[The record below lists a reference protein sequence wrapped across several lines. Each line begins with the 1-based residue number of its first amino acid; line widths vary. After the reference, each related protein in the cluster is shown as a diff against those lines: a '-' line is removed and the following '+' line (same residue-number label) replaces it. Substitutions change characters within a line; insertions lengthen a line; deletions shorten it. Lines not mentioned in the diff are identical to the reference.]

1 MDVDAM
7 RRRVS
12 WTVGVFDAPGVLGL
26 FVALLVSGCA
36 QVGSPTGGAKD
47 ETPPSLVAAVP
58 EVGATEV
65 MPDRL
70 VLAFD
75 EYVKAGQWR
84 PQLLVSPPLDGPMDL
99 IVRGRE
105 VELSWEGGLKE
116 NTTYVF
122 QFGEGIV
129 DVNEGNPAEQL
140 VHAFST
146 GGTLDTLAIRG
157 VVRDAIKGTPSKDL
171 RVMLYP
177 ESLPL
182 DSILAG
188 VAPQFVGTTNGEGA
202 FEVGYLPEGRFRLMA
217 IEDAN
222 RNYAWDAGER
232 AAVGPTAAMAG
243 DTTLW
248 ELRSGNTEGP
258 RAPYLSEARWD
269 STGHASWMLSEPIE
283 PSDSLS
289 WADSSDVT
297 LLEFDKNRIH
307 AWGWTADTTALRLV
321 WHHAPVWA
329 AGEWTT
335 DTMDVPTPRWTP
347 SESLE
352 LVAKPLGKRLPG
364 ERPTVTWSAPISGV
378 DTSQMA
384 LLVDSVPVPVLVE
397 SRWPSM
403 QMEIVNE
410 ACVKAGA
417 QVSLKLFPGALI
429 RAGVEVGAGAGAEAE
444 LFPKDTLDLAWSVK
458 PQDALSE
465 WILHLE
471 GVGCPGMVELT
482 DNQSKRL
489 DAVSV
494 QGDTTLRWTSLAPG
508 KVSATW
514 WGDLDGDE
522 VWRSV
527 DVPTWRAPEPVL
539 KLSAEELRPN
549 WVLETTWTLDA
560 SACGTVAAPVDEA
573 P

>member
-1 MDVDAM
+1 
-7 RRRVS
+7 
-12 WTVGVFDAPGVLGL
+12 
-26 FVALLVSGCA
+26 
-36 QVGSPTGGAKD
+36 
-47 ETPPSLVAAVP
+47 
-58 EVGATEV
+58 
-65 MPDRL
+65 
-70 VLAFD
+70 
-75 EYVKAGQWR
+75 
-84 PQLLVSPPLDGPMDL
+84 
-99 IVRGRE
+99 
-105 VELSWEGGLKE
+105 
-116 NTTYVF
+116 
-122 QFGEGIV
+122 
-129 DVNEGNPAEQL
+129 QL

-146 GGTLDTLAIRG
+146 GSTLDTLVIQG
-157 VVRDAIKGTPSKDL
+157 VVRDALEGSPSKDL

-177 ESLPL
+177 EDLPL

-188 VAPQFVGTTNGEGA
+188 MAPQFVGTTNGTGA

-217 IEDAN
+217 VEDVN

-232 AAVGPTAAMAG
+232 VAVGPTAAMAG

-269 STGHASWMLSEPIE
+269 STGHASWVLSEPLGAN
-283 PSDSLS
+283 DSLS
-289 WADSSDVT
+289 WADSCGVT

-307 AWGWTADTTALRLV
+307 AWGWTAESAALRLV
-321 WHHAPVWA
+321 WHHAPIWA

-335 DTMDVPTPRWTP
+335 DTMDVPAPRWTP
-347 SESLE
+347 TEALE

-378 DTSQMA
+378 DTSRMA
-384 LLVDSVPVPVLVE
+384 LRVDSVPVPVLVE

-403 QMEIVNE
+403 RIGLTNE

-417 QVSLKLFPGALI
+417 QVSLTLLPGALI
-429 RAGVEVGAGAGAEAE
+429 RAGAGVDPGADVEAE
-444 LFPKDTLDLAWSVK
+444 RFPEDTLELAWSVHR
-458 PQDALSE
+458 QDALSE

-471 GVGCPGMVELT
+471 GAGCAGLVELT
-482 DNQSKRL
+482 DNQGTRL
-489 DAVSV
+489 DAVAV
-494 QGDTTLRWTSLAPG
+494 KGDTTLRWTSLSPG

-527 DVPTWRAPEPVL
+527 DVPTWREPEPVL
-539 KLSAEELRPN
+539 KMSAEELRPN

-560 SACGTVAAPVDEA
+560 AACGNAPALMGEA

>member
-7 RRRVS
+7 RRLVS
-12 WTVGVFDAPGVLGL
+12 WNLGALRARGALGL
-26 FVALLVSGCA
+26 FVVLLVAGCA
-36 QVGSPTGGAKD
+36 QVGSPTGGPKD
-47 ETPPSLVAAVP
+47 ETPPALLLATP
-58 EVGATEV
+58 PIGATEV

-84 PQLLVSPPLDGPMDL
+84 PQLLVSPPLEGPMDL
-99 IVRGRE
+99 VVRGRE
-105 VELSWEGGLKE
+105 VELSWEGALKE

-146 GGTLDTLAIRG
+146 GTALDTLAIEG
-157 VVRDAIKGTPSKDL
+157 VVRDAIDGSPSKGM

-177 ESLPL
+177 EDLPL

-188 VAPQFVGTTNGEGA
+188 VSPQFVGTTDGAGA
-202 FEVGYLPEGRFRLMA
+202 FEVGYLPDGNFRLMA
-217 IEDAN
+217 VEDAN

-232 AAVGPTAAMAG
+232 VAVGPTAVTAG

-269 STGHASWMLSEPIE
+269 STGYALWTLSEPLE
-283 PSDSLS
+283 ANDSLS
-289 WADSSDVT
+289 WADSCGVT
-297 LLEFDKNRIH
+297 LLEFDRNRIH
-307 AWGWTADTTALRLV
+307 AWGWTVDSTAPRLV

-335 DTMDVPTPRWTP
+335 DTMDVPAPRWTP
-347 SESLE
+347 TEALE

-364 ERPTVTWSAPISGV
+364 ERPTITWSAPISGV

-384 LLVDSVPVPVLVE
+384 LRVDSVPVPVLVE
-397 SRWPSM
+397 SRWPCM
-403 QMEIVNE
+403 RFALTNE
-410 ACVKAGA
+410 ACVKAGV
-417 QVSLKLFPGALI
+417 QVSLTMFPGALV
-429 RAGVEVGAGAGAEAE
+429 RAGAGVDPGADGDAER
-444 LFPKDTLDLAWSVK
+444 FPEDTLELAWSVQ

-471 GVGCPGMVELT
+471 GVGCAGLVELT
-482 DNQSKRL
+482 DNQGTRL
-489 DAVSV
+489 DALAVK
-494 QGDTTLRWTSLAPG
+494 GDTTLRWTSLSPG

-527 DVPTWRAPEPVL
+527 DVPTWRVPEPVL
-539 KLSAEELRPN
+539 KLPAEELRPN

-560 SACGTVAAPVDEA
+560 AACGTASAPRGEA

>member
-1 MDVDAM
+1 M
-7 RRRVS
+7 RRLVS
-12 WTVGVFDAPGVLGL
+12 WNVGVFDALGVLGL
-26 FVALLVSGCA
+26 IVALLASGCA

-47 ETPPSLVAAVP
+47 ETPPTLVAAVP

-84 PQLLVSPPLDGPMDL
+84 PQLLVSPPLDGLMDL
-99 IVRGRE
+99 VVRGRE

-222 RNYAWDAGER
+222 RNYTWDAGEHV
-232 AAVGPTAAMAG
+232 AVGPTAAIAG
-243 DTTLW
+243 DTMLW

-258 RAPYLSEARWD
+258 LAPYLTEARWD

-283 PSDSLS
+283 PNDSLS
-289 WADSSDVT
+289 WADSGDVT

-329 AGEWTT
+329 EGDWTT
-335 DTMDVPTPRWTP
+335 DTMDVPAPRWMPT
-347 SESLE
+347 ESLE

-364 ERPTVTWSAPISGV
+364 ERPAVTWSAPISGV

-403 QMEIVNE
+403 QMAIVNE

-417 QVSLKLFPGALI
+417 QVSLRLFPGALM
-429 RAGVEVGAGAGAEAE
+429 RAGFEVGAGAGAEAE
-444 LFPKDTLDLAWSVK
+444 LYPADTLDLAWSVQ

-465 WILHLE
+465 WILHFE
-471 GVGCPGMVELT
+471 GVGCPGLVELT
-482 DNQSKRL
+482 DNQGMRL
-489 DAVSV
+489 DAVAV
-494 QGDTTLRWTSLAPG
+494 QGDTTLRWTSLSPG

-560 SACGTVAAPVDEA
+560 SACGTVAAPVDEG

>member
-12 WTVGVFDAPGVLGL
+12 WDMGVCNAFGALGL
-26 FVALLVSGCA
+26 FVALLVAGCA
-36 QVGSPTGGAKD
+36 QVGSPTGGPED
-47 ETPPSLVAAVP
+47 ETPPTLVAAVP

-84 PQLLVSPPLDGPMDL
+84 PQLLVSPPLEGPMDL
-99 IVRGRE
+99 VVRGRE
-105 VELSWEGGLKE
+105 VELSWEGGLME

-129 DVNEGNPAEQL
+129 DVNEGNPAKQL

-146 GGTLDTLAIRG
+146 GSTLDTLVIQG
-157 VVRDAIKGTPSKDL
+157 VVRDAIEGSPSKDL

-177 ESLPL
+177 EDLPL

-188 VAPQFVGTTNGEGA
+188 MSPQFVGTTNGEGA

-217 IEDAN
+217 VEDAN

-232 AAVGPTAAMAG
+232 VAVGPTAAMAG

-258 RAPYLSEARWD
+258 RAPYLTEARWD
-269 STGHASWMLSEPIE
+269 STGHASWMLSEPLGAN
-283 PSDSLS
+283 DSLS
-289 WADSSDVT
+289 WADSCDVT

-307 AWGWTADTTALRLV
+307 AWGWTADSAALRLV

-335 DTMDVPTPRWTP
+335 DTMDVPAPRWT
-347 SESLE
+347 STEALE

-378 DTSQMA
+378 DTSRMA
-384 LLVDSVPVPVLVE
+384 LRVDSVPVPVLVE

-403 QMEIVNE
+403 QMGIVNE

-417 QVSLKLFPGALI
+417 QVSLTLLPGALI
-429 RAGVEVGAGAGAEAE
+429 RAGAGVEADADVDAE
-444 LFPKDTLDLAWSVK
+444 LFPEDTLELAWSVQL
-458 PQDALSE
+458 QDALSE

-471 GVGCPGMVELT
+471 GAGCAGLVELT
-482 DNQSKRL
+482 DNQGTRL
-489 DAVSV
+489 DAVAV
-494 QGDTTLRWTSLAPG
+494 KGDTTVRWTSLSPG

-527 DVPTWRAPEPVL
+527 DVLTWRAPEPVL
-539 KLSAEELRPN
+539 KLPAEELRPN

-560 SACGTVAAPVDEA
+560 AACDTTPVSMGEA

>member
-1 MDVDAM
+1 M
-7 RRRVS
+7 RRLVS
-12 WTVGVFDAPGVLGL
+12 SDFGVSRALGSLGL
-26 FVALLVSGCA
+26 FLVLLVAGCA
-36 QVGSPTGGAKD
+36 QVGSPTGGPKD
-47 ETPPSLVAAVP
+47 ETPPGLLAAVP
-58 EVGATEV
+58 EVGATAV

-70 VLAFD
+70 VMAFD

-99 IVRGRE
+99 VVRGRE

-129 DVNEGNPAEQL
+129 DVNEGNPAQQL

-146 GGTLDTLAIRG
+146 GSILDTLAIQG
-157 VVRDAIKGTPSKDL
+157 VVRDAIEGSPSKDM

-177 ESLPL
+177 EDLPL

-188 VAPQFVGTTNGEGA
+188 IAPQFVGTTDGAGA
-202 FEVGYLPEGRFRLMA
+202 FKVGYLPKGNFRLMA
-217 IEDAN
+217 VEDAN
-222 RNYAWDAGER
+222 RNYVWDAGER
-232 AAVGPTAAMAG
+232 VAVGPTAATAG

-248 ELRSGNTEGP
+248 VLRSGNTEGTG
-258 RAPYLSEARWD
+258 APYLSEARWD
-269 STGHASWMLSEPIE
+269 STGHASWTLSVPLEA
-283 PSDSLS
+283 SDSLS
-289 WADSSDVT
+289 WADSCGVT

-307 AWGWTADTTALRLV
+307 AWGWTADSVALRLV
-321 WHHAPVWA
+321 WHHAPIWA

-335 DTMDVPTPRWTP
+335 DTMDVPAPRWTP
-347 SESLE
+347 TEALE

-378 DTSQMA
+378 DTSRMA
-384 LLVDSVPVPVLVE
+384 LRVDSVPVPVSVE

-403 QMEIVNE
+403 RMGLTNE
-410 ACVKAGA
+410 ACVRAGA
-417 QVSLKLFPGALI
+417 QVSLTLLPGALI
-429 RAGVEVGAGAGAEAE
+429 RAGARSSVEAE
-444 LFPKDTLDLAWSVK
+444 LFPEDTLELAWSVQ

-465 WILHLE
+465 WIFHLE
-471 GVGCPGMVELT
+471 GVGCGGLVELT
-482 DNQSKRL
+482 DNQGTRL
-489 DAVSV
+489 DAVAV
-494 QGDTTLRWTSLAPG
+494 KGDTTLRWTSLSPG

-522 VWRSV
+522 VWRSA
-527 DVPTWRAPEPVL
+527 DVPTWRVPEPVL
-539 KLSAEELRPN
+539 KMSAEELRPN
-549 WVLETTWTLDA
+549 WVLETTWTLDTA
-560 SACGTVAAPVDEA
+560 ACGTAPASMREA